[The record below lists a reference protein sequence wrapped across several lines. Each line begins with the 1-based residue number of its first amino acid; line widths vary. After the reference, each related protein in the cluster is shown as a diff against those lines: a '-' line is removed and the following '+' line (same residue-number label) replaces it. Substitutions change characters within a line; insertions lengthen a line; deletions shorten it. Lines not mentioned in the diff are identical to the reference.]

1 MKTTYLLN
9 KTLPDGSV
17 CLAVATVAEWREVAR
32 ANRGLPPERR
42 RYFITDYIKDGTEL
56 DCMVIEVP
64 MEVYR
69 AWHRDHMASV
79 RNQARGKRFQHL
91 SFETMAFQKKRASED
106 GVSYVPDDQ
115 VENLVCDKAILLELR
130 KELAAWK
137 PWGNDLLDLYL
148 LGQKRVCTKI
158 LTRKYGVSPQTAR
171 KYRRQ
176 FEEYIKKYF
185 LGVSF

>member
-1 MKTTYLLN
+1 
-9 KTLPDGSV
+9 
-17 CLAVATVAEWREVAR
+17 
-32 ANRGLPPERR
+32 
-42 RYFITDYIKDGTEL
+42 
-56 DCMVIEVP
+56 
-64 MEVYR
+64 
-69 AWHRDHMASV
+69 MASV